1 MVDSSQKKRDPAGVD
16 AIPQH
21 EADAQ
26 LLREKT
32 ARLRELRLAHEAAN
46 AGAGSFAV
54 AGRQKST
61 KKKSRKAGE
70 KASSLSDWLA
80 TQQNEGRRG

>member
-1 MVDSSQKKRDPAGVD
+1 MADPSEKKRTPAAIK

-26 LLREKT
+26 VLREKT
-32 ARLRELRLAHEAAN
+32 ARLKELRLAHEAAN
-46 AGAGSFAV
+46 ARAGSPV
-54 AGRQKST
+54 AGGQKSL
-61 KKKSRKAGE
+61 KKKSRKPAD
-70 KASSLSDWLA
+70 KTQSLSDWLT